1 MLQNINIQNFRCF
14 EDFKAEGFERINLI
28 GGKNNSG
35 KSCLLEGILCL
46 NKGFGLNQIAE
57 VRYTI
62 PEKLLNSNA
71 SNYVVKIEYK
81 NELSKLI
88 KSESI
93 FEENNN
99 FTYSSIKLVKDLNE
113 SNLQINFI
121 NQKKQVP
128 DFNLLSDFDKFDE
141 ELLKGR
147 LIDILKILDNRIED
161 IRTFKSKDG
170 LWIKLKDSKYETI
183 ENFGDATNNIIRYF
197 TPIFKKLLLSKSKKE
212 LTILLIDEI
221 ENGIHYAAHKEFWK
235 ILFELCKSENVQ
247 VFATTHSLEMIT
259 AFNEVAKK
267 EGEGAYFEMGREFET
282 QKVFISKHDINLLEY
297 ELNNEDAT
305 FRGE

>member
-1 MLQNINIQNFRCF
+1 MLQDIHIQNFRCF

-46 NKGFGLNQIAE
+46 NKGFSLNNIAE
-57 VRYTI
+57 VRNTI

-71 SNYVVKIEYK
+71 SNYVIKIEYK
-81 NELSKLI
+81 NELSKSI

-93 FEENNN
+93 FKENNN
-99 FTYSSIKLVKDLNE
+99 SADSSVKWVKELNE

-128 DFNLLSDFDKFDE
+128 DFNLLSEFDKFDE

-147 LIDILKILDNRIED
+147 LIDILKIVDNRIED

-170 LWIKLKDSKYETI
+170 LWIKLKDCKYETI
-183 ENFGDATNNIIRYF
+183 ENCGDATNNIIRYF

-235 ILFELCKSENVQ
+235 ILFQLCKTENVQ

-259 AFNEVAKK
+259 AFNEVAKE
-267 EGEGAYFEMGREFET
+267 EGEGAYFEMGRKHKT
-282 QKVFISKHDINLLEY
+282 NKVYISKHNTELLEY

-305 FRGE
+305 FRG